1 LNKITELLEEYSII
15 CPKTR
20 IIFKMDSR
28 KDPIISKNSFKD
40 IEGSISHV
48 FEPKVMKCLELL
60 TYEGEFG
67 KIELYIPEKQIG

>member
-1 LNKITELLEEYSII
+1 
-15 CPKTR
+15 
-20 IIFKMDSR
+20 MDSR

-48 FEPKVMKCLELL
+48 FEPKVMKCLEIL

-67 KIELYIPEKQIG
+67 KIELYIPEKQIGNHFPF